1 MNWRLLGTLAARVI
15 LARVILAGALIFA
28 LLADNVETRA
38 QDGAA
43 IQDWHGPVSKQM
55 IERLPTMQAQPQVQ
69 ARRAPTNNADAAT
82 MVDPWQALAN
92 FACVVEG
99 YGPVPLIS
107 QADLPTLAVAARA
120 PGSSTLEI
128 YYNANWMN
136 AFRLPTRL
144 FWLQHEC
151 SHHRLGHTQSKTEKS
166 LNCHA
171 RQEDAADCAAILTMA
186 NIERQTIDARG
197 FRDVEFDLSQ
207 LPGGDG
213 VHREGKDRIQL
224 LRTCLSDSAQAAQ
237 MMDAGC

>member
-1 MNWRLLGTLAARVI
+1 MNWRWLGTLAARVI
-15 LARVILAGALIFA
+15 LTCALVFA
-28 LLADNVETRA
+28 LLADDLETRA
-38 QDGAA
+38 QDTAA
-43 IQDWHGPVSKQM
+43 IQDWHGPVSMQM
-55 IERLPTMQAQPQVQ
+55 IERLRTMQAQPQVQ
-69 ARRAPTNNADAAT
+69 ARRAPTNNADDAPT
-82 MVDPWQALAN
+82 VDPLQALAS

-107 QADLPTLAVAARA
+107 QADLPTLAVASRA

-136 AFRLPTRL
+136 VFRLPTRL

-151 SHHRLGHTQSKTEKS
+151 SHHRLGHTQRKTKKS
-166 LNCHA
+166 LNCQA

-197 FRDVEFDLSQ
+197 FRDVAFDLSF
-207 LPGGDG
+207 LTGGDG
-213 VHREGKDRIQL
+213 VHREGKDRVQL
-224 LRTCLSDSAQAAQ
+224 LRTCLSNSAQAAQ